1 MNLESPFESVCGAW
15 ECRFRPNRKKRFPIS
30 FSDPVKQMYL
40 VFSEDCP
47 HCHKVIEALRGCT
60 KCEFHFNPVKGINR
74 EVLPGLDHNEAYS
87 PRINTM
93 ALKLSG
99 IDTIPVLIARN
110 VDGLTFIRGE
120 KNIITFIQN
129 TCFQATSSIDP
140 QKAPS
145 HGSRRFPS
153 RDTCRIFFRV
163 DVQ

>member
-1 MNLESPFESVCGAW
+1 MKDILCS
-15 ECRFRPNRKKRFPIS
+15 
-30 FSDPVKQMYL
+30 PVKQMYL

-60 KCEFHFNPVKGINR
+60 KCEFHFNPVKEINR

-110 VDGLTFIRGE
+110 ADRLTFIRGE
-120 KNIITFIQN
+120 KNIISYIQK
-129 TCFQATSSIDP
+129 TCFQATSSVDS
-140 QKAPS
+140 QMAPS
-145 HGSRRFPS
+145 SVLGTISLKGHLP
-153 RDTCRIFFRV
+153 DFFEGGCSV
-163 DVQ
+163 DEPCQSSP